1 LKLLTY
7 QPFSLYSNG
16 GGNRI
21 LRRLFKGREA
31 DVISLVI
38 EETPL
43 VPRQGNILETI
54 LYASPVTRKWAR
66 WKLRGWLTKLRHFSL
81 KNYTTGKIQKAAAK
95 LQYDVLHVVDHGP
108 FAAALATDQ
117 FCKGREVWVS
127 FHDHFS
133 TTYSSAANSAENWK
147 RATRRLVISEELG
160 KEYSRLFG
168 DAPYELVTDGV
179 AANEVSEPVT
189 AAAEPLVVYFAGL
202 LHLDY
207 IPLFKVLADALDKLK
222 TEGHQFKLILR
233 GTQYIPFLENRSF
246 TTDYRG
252 VSLDDGELKREL
264 DSSAILYLPIKFTK
278 PDFYL
283 YSLSTKMV
291 GYLGASGAILYHGPA
306 DSAAC
311 NLLTKANAAICCGE
325 LDVDKLSQDI
335 VNLIA
340 AKSSTSA
347 NAKVLAKK
355 QFDMAAIQRR
365 FWQTA

>member
-1 LKLLTY
+1 
-7 QPFSLYSNG
+7 
-16 GGNRI
+16 
-21 LRRLFKGREA
+21 
-31 DVISLVI
+31 
-38 EETPL
+38 

-291 GYLGASGAILYHGPA
+291 GYLGASGAILYHGPQ

-311 NLLTKANAAICCGE
+311 HLLKKTQAAVCCGNLESEKLSAEILNLLADNYKISG
-325 LDVDKLSQDI
+325 
-335 VNLIA
+335 
-340 AKSSTSA
+340 
-347 NAKVLAKK
+347 NAKILAKK
-355 QFDMAAIQRR
+355 QFGLERIQQQ
-365 FWQTA
+365 FWHEAVSVKNSNNSKN